1 MMMIMT
7 VCFANREYCIL
18 LFLKDSFSIT
28 LEPNVTIHWFF
39 LCACDRVH
47 VCRCEV
53 SGWGA
58 CACVWVCVCVVHQT
72 FCMCTRVRKTIFR
85 DMTWMHIKQKG
96 VRGWG
101 WGGTRLR
108 ELPLLLCLK
117 LKLLPWCSGMRRL
130 GEEGIRAPGRR
141 QINIYHRR
149 WQAGLTDWK
158 ERVSNMPPYA
168 SDAFEKLAV
177 KGRGRC
183 SWGFFHPAGICLTF
197 KKKKKSENLPSS
209 TLYL

>member
-47 VCRCEV
+47 VCRCEM

-72 FCMCTRVRKTIFR
+72 FCMCTRVRKTIFC

-101 WGGTRLR
+101 WGGYSTQRAAITP
-108 ELPLLLCLK
+108 LP
-117 LKLLPWCSGMRRL
+117 
-130 GEEGIRAPGRR
+130 
-141 QINIYHRR
+141 QIE
-149 WQAGLTDWK
+149 A
-158 ERVSNMPPYA
+158 
-168 SDAFEKLAV
+168 LAV
-177 KGRGRC
+177 VFRYEEAGGGRNQSTWETPDKHIPQEMTSRVDWLEGTCFQYATLCKRC
-183 SWGFFHPAGICLTF
+183 VWEISCQREGEMLMRLLSSSW
-197 KKKKKSENLPSS
+197 NLSD
-209 TLYL
+209 L